1 MSNVASVLKVVLPI
15 LTALGLGVYSR
26 HRGLI
31 GASVIDG
38 IKTLVMQFML
48 PAVLLGAFYKNVF
61 SAPLVIIALSMF
73 VTCLLGWGIGAIAGR
88 FFTGGGQM
96 LPFLTTGFEAGMMG
110 YGLYA
115 MLYPAAQAYNFALVD
130 LGQVVFVFTVYMAL
144 LNRQKNISIQETL
157 KGMLASKVF
166 LAIAIGV
173 LLSATKIGPAIAG
186 SDAGN
191 VIDAVLNYVSAPT
204 GVLMLFV
211 VGYQLE
217 FDRLSVKSACITTLI
232 RSAIMLVL
240 GTICLYVL
248 KLFIPMDASLFWAV
262 VLMFTLPAPFV
273 LPIFSHDE
281 AQAGYVAT
289 SLSLGTLLSVALFI
303 IISIVRA

>member
-1 MSNVASVLKVVLPI
+1 MSNIANVLQVVLPI
-15 LTALGLGVYSR
+15 IAALGLGVYSKR
-26 HRGLI
+26 RKLI
-31 GASVIDG
+31 GESVIDG

-61 SAPLVIIALSMF
+61 SAKLVILALCMF
-73 VTCLLGWGIGAIAGR
+73 GVCLIGWGCGAVIGR

-115 MLYPAAQAYNFALVD
+115 MLYPASEAYNFALVD

-144 LNRQKNISIQETL
+144 LNRQKNISIGQTL
-157 KGMLASKVF
+157 KGMMTSKVF

-173 LLSATKIGPAIAG
+173 ILSAAKIGPVIAQ
-186 SDAGN
+186 SDAGA
-191 VIDAVLNYVSAPT
+191 VIDSVLNYISAPT

-211 VGYQLE
+211 VGYQLV
-217 FDRLSVKSACITTLI
+217 FDRSSVKSALVTTLI

-240 GTICLYVL
+240 GSLCLL
-248 KLFIPMDASLFWAV
+248 TLRALIPMEAPLTWAV
-262 VLMFTLPAPFV
+262 ILMFTLPAPFV

-281 AQAGYVAT
+281 AQAGYIAT

-303 IISIVRA
+303 IISVVRV